1 MGNPA
6 WGHGYHQGFDDGFMK
21 GGVIGAGVTI
31 ASTLV
36 VAGAAF
42 GYRKLKARS
51 FAKRE
56 QDLSADSNPV
66 TEEGAGDEGEAGEG
80 TTSEYV
86 GRPR

>member
-6 WGHGYHQGFDDGFMK
+6 WGHGYHQGFGDGFTK

-31 ASTLV
+31 ASGLV

-56 QDLSADSNPV
+56 QDLSAEESNPV
-66 TEEGAGDEGEAGEG
+66 IEERAGDEHEAGEG
-80 TTSEYV
+80 STSE
-86 GRPR
+86 